1 MSIEII
7 QKAVVSLASVC
18 DHAFSEDGKGF
29 NGRDAEFGHSLAGQI
44 EAGRSLSPNQL
55 NAAFKMLQTYRK
67 QLQNMGIELPESFN
81 AITAIATEVKTEK
94 PKSNGKISLQGKAI
108 IVTFPY
114 SPETVAKVKS
124 IKGAKWNPDGKFW
137 QFPFSAAAD
146 LMTSFSDFEVDPTIA
161 DEVKSAQ
168 SERLAELAIAQAD
181 YQKLVDASNVS
192 APLANGRSLYQ
203 HQKEA
208 VLWSIS
214 QIQNTE
220 LRGAIMALD
229 MGLGKTLCS
238 LMVAKAYYQVFQIP
252 VFVVCPASLKENWFR
267 EAEMVGVPIEVF
279 SWAKMPKPLEINQY
293 FLISDEAHYAQAGSK
308 SARGKAFIELST
320 HENCKGSLALTG
332 TPIKNGRPINLFP
345 LLKATNHE
353 LAKNKRDFESYF
365 CAAKVTRFCPWDVS
379 GAAHLDELHART
391 KDVMFRRTKA
401 QCLDLPEKTRMMRSA
416 EVTGDA
422 LKTWKQSFLDAQI
435 EYEQNQGMGKGEA
448 LVLLGKL
455 RKAASVAKI
464 ETAIEMASDILEEG
478 QQVVIFTEFLDT
490 AKELHKRLGGELLI
504 GETAVSDRQ
513 SLVDRFQSG
522 QSKVF
527 VSTSRAGGVGI
538 TLTAAQ
544 TVIMVDR
551 PWTSGDAMQCEDRCH
566 RIGQKNSVSVYWL
579 QWHEIDQKIDT
590 ILEQKQERIEL
601 ILEGKRKTL
610 RGIGSP
616 ADIAQ
621 ELCEDILTK
630 GKKK

>member
-7 QKAVVSLASVC
+7 QKAIASLANVC
-18 DHAFSEDGKGF
+18 DHAIAEDGRGY
-29 NGRDAEFGHSLAGQI
+29 NGRDAEFGHSLAEQI
-44 EAGRSLSPNQL
+44 EAGRNLSPNQL

-67 QLQNMGIELPESFN
+67 QLQNMGIELPESFS
-81 AITAIATEVKTEK
+81 ATTAIATEVKAEK

-124 IKGAKWNPDGKFW
+124 VKGAKWNPDGKFW
-137 QFPFSAAAD
+137 QFPFSSAAD

-181 YQKLVDASNVS
+181 YQRLVDAANVS
-192 APLANGRSLYQ
+192 APLANGRNLYQ

-252 VFVVCPASLKENWFR
+252 VFVICPASLKENWFR

-279 SWAKMPKPLEINQY
+279 SWAKIPKPLEISQY
-293 FLISDEAHYAQAGSK
+293 FLISDEAHYAQNLK
-308 SARGKAFIELST
+308 SIRGKAFVELST

-391 KDVMFRRTKA
+391 KNVMFRRTKA
-401 QCLDLPEKTRMMRSA
+401 QCLDLPEKTRMMRAA

-422 LKTWKQSFLDAQI
+422 LKTWKQSFLDAQL

-464 ETAIEMASDILEEG
+464 ETAIEMANDILEEG

-513 SLVDRFQSG
+513 NLVDRFQSG

-527 VSTSRAGGVGI
+527 ISTSRAGGVGI
-538 TLTAAQ
+538 TLTASQ

-621 ELCEDILTK
+621 ELCEDILAK

>member
-7 QKAVVSLASVC
+7 QKAIASLANVC
-18 DHAFSEDGKGF
+18 DHAIAEDGRGY
-29 NGRDAEFGHSLAGQI
+29 NGRDAEFGHSLAEQI
-44 EAGRSLSPNQL
+44 EAGRNLSPNQL

-67 QLQNMGIELPESFN
+67 QLQNMGIELPESFS
-81 AITAIATEVKTEK
+81 ATTAIATEVKAEK

-124 IKGAKWNPDGKFW
+124 VKGAKWNPDGKFW
-137 QFPFSAAAD
+137 QFPFSSAAD

-181 YQKLVDASNVS
+181 YQRLVDAANVS
-192 APLANGRSLYQ
+192 APLANGRNLYQ

-252 VFVVCPASLKENWFR
+252 VFVICPASLKENWFR

-279 SWAKMPKPLEINQY
+279 SWAKIPKPLEISQY
-293 FLISDEAHYAQAGSK
+293 FLISDEAHYAQNLK
-308 SARGKAFIELST
+308 SIRGKAFVELST

-391 KDVMFRRTKA
+391 KNVMFRRTKA
-401 QCLDLPEKTRMMRSA
+401 QCLDLPEKTRMMRAA

-422 LKTWKQSFLDAQI
+422 LKTWKQSFLDAQL

-513 SLVDRFQSG
+513 NLVDRFQSG

-621 ELCEDILTK
+621 ELCEDILAK

>member
-7 QKAVVSLASVC
+7 QKAIKSLASVC
-18 DHAFSEDGKGF
+18 DGAFAEDGKGF
-29 NGRDAEFGHSLAGQI
+29 NGRDADFGHSLADQI
-44 EAGRSLSPNQL
+44 NQGRNLSPNQL
-55 NAAFKMLQTYRK
+55 NAAFKMLQTYRS
-67 QLQNMGIELPESFN
+67 QLQGMGVELPVSFDATI
-81 AITAIATEVKTEK
+81 AIQTQVKK
-94 PKSNGKISLQGKAI
+94 PKAKSKISLQGKSI

-114 SPETVAKVKS
+114 NPEIVAKVKS
-124 IKGAKWNPDGKFW
+124 ISGAKWNNEGKFW
-137 QFPFSAAAD
+137 QFPFKSAAD
-146 LMTSFSDFEVDPTIA
+146 LITAFPDFEVDSEIA
-161 DEVKSAQ
+161 SEVESAQ

-181 YQKLVDASNVS
+181 YQKLIDAADVS
-192 APLANGRSLYQ
+192 APLANGRNLYQ
-203 HQKEA
+203 HQKDA

-214 QIQNTE
+214 QIQNTD

-229 MGLGKTLCS
+229 MGLGKTLVS
-238 LMVAKAYYQVFQIP
+238 LVIAKAYHQVFDIP
-252 VFVVCPASLKENWFR
+252 VFVVCPASLKDNWLR
-267 EAEMVGVPIEVF
+267 EAEMVGIPIEVF
-279 SWAKMPKPLEINQY
+279 SWAKMPKPLEIRQY
-293 FLISDEAHYAQAGSK
+293 FLISDEAHFAQNLK
-308 SARGKAFIELST
+308 SIRGKSFVELST

-353 LAKNKRDFESYF
+353 LAKNKRDFETYF
-365 CAAKVTRFCPWDVS
+365 CAAKATRFCPWDVS

-391 KDVMFRRTKA
+391 KNVMFRRTKA
-401 QCLDLPEKTRMMRSA
+401 QCLDLPEKVRMMRAA

-422 LKTWKQSFLDAQI
+422 LKTWKQSFVDAQF

-455 RKAASVAKI
+455 RKAASIAKI
-464 ETAIEMASDILEEG
+464 ESAIEMASDILEQG
-478 QQVVIFTEFLDT
+478 DQVVIFTEFLAT
-490 AKELHKRLGGELLI
+490 AKELHERLGGELLI
-504 GETAVSDRQ
+504 GDTAVSDRQ
-513 SLVDRFQSG
+513 SLVDRFQAG

-527 VSTSRAGGVGI
+527 ISTSRAGGVGI

-566 RIGQKNSVSVYWL
+566 RIGQKNNVSVYWL
-579 QWHEIDQKIDT
+579 QWHEIDQKIDA

-601 ILEGKRKTL
+601 VLEGKRKTL

-630 GKKK
+630 SKKK

>member
-7 QKAVVSLASVC
+7 QKAIASLANVC

-29 NGRDAEFGHSLAGQI
+29 NGRDAEFGHSLAEQI
-44 EAGRSLSPNQL
+44 ETGRSLSPNQL

-67 QLQNMGIELPESFN
+67 QLQNMSIELPESFS
-81 AITAIATEVKTEK
+81 ATIAIATEVKIEK
-94 PKSNGKISLQGKAI
+94 PKLNGKISLQGKAI

-124 IKGAKWNPDGKFW
+124 VKGAKWNPDGKFW
-137 QFPFSAAAD
+137 QFPFSSAAD

-181 YQKLVDASNVS
+181 YQKLVDAANVS
-192 APLANGRSLYQ
+192 APLANGRNLYQ

-279 SWAKMPKPLEINQY
+279 SWAKIPKPLEISQY
-293 FLISDEAHYAQAGSK
+293 FLISDEAHYAQNLK
-308 SARGKAFIELST
+308 SIRGKAFVELST

-391 KDVMFRRTKA
+391 KNVMFRRTKA
-401 QCLDLPEKTRMMRSA
+401 QCLDLPEKTRMMRAA

-422 LKTWKQSFLDAQI
+422 LKTWKQSFLDAQL

-464 ETAIEMASDILEEG
+464 ETAIEMANDILEEG

-527 VSTSRAGGVGI
+527 ISTSRAGGVGI

-621 ELCEDILTK
+621 ELCEDILAK

>member
-1 MSIEII
+1 MTPEMY
-7 QKAVVSLASVC
+7 L
-18 DHAFSEDGKGF
+18 
-29 NGRDAEFGHSLAGQI
+29 
-44 EAGRSLSPNQL
+44 
-55 NAAFKMLQTYRK
+55 
-67 QLQNMGIELPESFN
+67 LQNMGIELPESFN
-81 AITAIATEVKTEK
+81 ATTAIATQPKIEK
-94 PKSNGKISLQGKAI
+94 PKPIGKISLQGKAI

-114 SPETVAKVKS
+114 SPEAVAKVKS
-124 IKGAKWNPDGKFW
+124 IKGAKWNPEGKFW
-137 QFPFSAAAD
+137 QFPFSSAAD

-161 DEVKSAQ
+161 EEVKSAQ

-181 YQKLVDASNVS
+181 YQKLVDAANVS
-192 APLANGRSLYQ
+192 APLANGRNLYQ

-238 LMVAKAYYQVFQIP
+238 LMVAKAYYQVFGIP
-252 VFVVCPASLKENWFR
+252 VFVVCPASLKENWLR

-279 SWAKMPKPLEINQY
+279 SWAKIPKPLEISQY
-293 FLISDEAHYAQAGSK
+293 FLISDEAHYAQNLK
-308 SARGKAFIELST
+308 SIRGKAFVELST

-353 LAKNKRDFESYF
+353 LAKNRKEFETYF
-365 CAAKVTRFCPWDVS
+365 CAAKATRFCPWDVS

-391 KDVMFRRTKA
+391 KNVMFRRTKA
-401 QCLDLPEKTRMMRSA
+401 QCLDLPEKTRMMRAA

-422 LKTWKQSFLDAQI
+422 LKIWKQSFFDAQV

-513 SLVDRFQSG
+513 NLVDRFQSG

-527 VSTSRAGGVGI
+527 ISTSRAGGVGI
-538 TLTAAQ
+538 TLTASQ

-621 ELCEDILTK
+621 ELCEDILAK

>member
-1 MSIEII
+1 MSIEVI
-7 QKAVVSLASVC
+7 QRAIASLAKVC

-29 NGRDAEFGHSLAGQI
+29 NGRDAEFGHSLAEQV
-44 EAGRSLSPNQL
+44 EAGRNLSPNQL
-55 NAAFKMLQTYRK
+55 SAAFKMLQTYRK
-67 QLQNMGIELPESFN
+67 QLQNMGIDLPESFN
-81 AITAIATEVKTEK
+81 VTTAIATQPKIEK
-94 PKSNGKISLQGKAI
+94 PKPKGKISLQGKAI

-114 SPETVAKVKS
+114 SPETVAKVKT
-124 IKGAKWNPDGKFW
+124 IKGAKWNGEGKFW
-137 QFPFSAAAD
+137 QFSFSAAAD
-146 LMTSFSDFEVDPTIA
+146 LVTAFPDFEIDPAIA
-161 DEVKSAQ
+161 GEVESAQ

-181 YQKLVDASNVS
+181 YQKLVDAANVS
-192 APLANGRSLYQ
+192 APLANGRNLYQ

-238 LMVAKAYYQVFQIP
+238 LMVAKAYYQVFEIP

-279 SWAKMPKPLEINQY
+279 SWAKIPKPLEISQY
-293 FLISDEAHYAQAGSK
+293 FLISDEAHYAQNLK
-308 SARGKAFIELST
+308 SIRGKAFVELST

-401 QCLDLPEKTRMMRSA
+401 QCLDLPEKTRMMRAA

-464 ETAIEMASDILEEG
+464 ETAIEMATDILEEG

-513 SLVDRFQSG
+513 NLVDRFQSG

-527 VSTSRAGGVGI
+527 ISTSRAGGVGI
-538 TLTAAQ
+538 TLTSAQ

-621 ELCEDILTK
+621 ELCEDILAK

>member
-1 MSIEII
+1 
-7 QKAVVSLASVC
+7 
-18 DHAFSEDGKGF
+18 
-29 NGRDAEFGHSLAGQI
+29 
-44 EAGRSLSPNQL
+44 
-55 NAAFKMLQTYRK
+55 
-67 QLQNMGIELPESFN
+67 
-81 AITAIATEVKTEK
+81 
-94 PKSNGKISLQGKAI
+94 
-108 IVTFPY
+108 
-114 SPETVAKVKS
+114 
-124 IKGAKWNPDGKFW
+124 
-137 QFPFSAAAD
+137 
-146 LMTSFSDFEVDPTIA
+146 
-161 DEVKSAQ
+161 
-168 SERLAELAIAQAD
+168 
-181 YQKLVDASNVS
+181 
-192 APLANGRSLYQ
+192 
-203 HQKEA
+203 
-208 VLWSIS
+208 
-214 QIQNTE
+214 
-220 LRGAIMALD
+220 
-229 MGLGKTLCS
+229 
-238 LMVAKAYYQVFQIP
+238 
-252 VFVVCPASLKENWFR
+252 
-267 EAEMVGVPIEVF
+267 
-279 SWAKMPKPLEINQY
+279 
-293 FLISDEAHYAQAGSK
+293 
-308 SARGKAFIELST
+308 
-320 HENCKGSLALTG
+320 LALTG

-391 KDVMFRRTKA
+391 KNVMFRRTKA

-422 LKTWKQSFLDAQI
+422 LKTWKQSFLDAQL

-464 ETAIEMASDILEEG
+464 ETAIEMATDILEEG

-490 AKELHKRLGGELLI
+490 AKELNKHLGGELLI
-504 GETAVSDRQ
+504 GETAVGDRQ
-513 SLVDRFQSG
+513 NLVDRFQSG

-527 VSTSRAGGVGI
+527 ISTSRAGGVGI

-579 QWHEIDQKIDT
+579 QWHEIDQKIDS

-621 ELCEDILTK
+621 ELCEDILK
-630 GKKK
+630 SSKKVKA

>member
-1 MSIEII
+1 MDIEII
-7 QKAVVSLASVC
+7 QKAIASLAKVC

-29 NGRDAEFGHSLAGQI
+29 NGRDAEFGHSLAEQI
-44 EAGRSLSPNQL
+44 EAGRTLSPNQL

-67 QLQNMGIELPESFN
+67 QLQGMGIDLPESFS
-81 AITAIATEVKTEK
+81 ATTAIATQPKIEK
-94 PKSNGKISLQGKAI
+94 PKPIGKISLQGKAI

-124 IKGAKWNPDGKFW
+124 VKGAKWNPDGKFW
-137 QFPFSAAAD
+137 QFPFSSAAD
-146 LMTSFSDFEVDPTIA
+146 LVTAFPDFEVDPAITS
-161 DEVKSAQ
+161 EVESAQ

-181 YQKLVDASNVS
+181 YQKLVDAANVS
-192 APLANGRSLYQ
+192 APLANGRNLYQ

-252 VFVVCPASLKENWFR
+252 VFVICPASLKENWFR

-279 SWAKMPKPLEINQY
+279 SWAKMPKPLEISQY

-391 KDVMFRRTKA
+391 KNVMFRRTKA
-401 QCLDLPEKTRMMRSA
+401 QCLDLPEKTRMMRAA

-422 LKTWKQSFLDAQI
+422 LKTWKQSFLNKEQI
-435 EYEQNQGMGKGEA
+435 I
-448 LVLLGKL
+448 
-455 RKAASVAKI
+455 RS
-464 ETAIEMASDILEEG
+464 
-478 QQVVIFTEFLDT
+478 F
-490 AKELHKRLGGELLI
+490 
-504 GETAVSDRQ
+504 
-513 SLVDRFQSG
+513 
-522 QSKVF
+522 
-527 VSTSRAGGVGI
+527 
-538 TLTAAQ
+538 
-544 TVIMVDR
+544 
-551 PWTSGDAMQCEDRCH
+551 
-566 RIGQKNSVSVYWL
+566 
-579 QWHEIDQKIDT
+579 
-590 ILEQKQERIEL
+590 
-601 ILEGKRKTL
+601 
-610 RGIGSP
+610 
-616 ADIAQ
+616 
-621 ELCEDILTK
+621 
-630 GKKK
+630 

>member
-1 MSIEII
+1 MSTEII
-7 QKAVVSLASVC
+7 QKAIASLANVC
-18 DHAFSEDGKGF
+18 DHAFSEDGRGY
-29 NGRDAEFGHSLAGQI
+29 NGRDAEFGHSLAEQI
-44 EAGRSLSPNQL
+44 ESGRSLSPNQL
-55 NAAFKMLQTYRK
+55 NAAFRMLQTYTK
-67 QLQNMGIELPESFN
+67 QLHKMGVDLPESF
-81 AITAIATEVKTEK
+81 TATVATEVKAEK
-94 PKSNGKISLQGKAI
+94 PKLNGKISLQGKAI

-124 IKGAKWNPDGKFW
+124 VKGAKWNPDGKFW

-146 LMTSFSDFEVDPTIA
+146 LITSFSDFEVDPTIA

-181 YQKLVDASNVS
+181 YQKLIDAANVS
-192 APLANGRSLYQ
+192 APLANGRNLYQ
-203 HQKEA
+203 HQKES

-238 LMVAKAYYQVFQIP
+238 LMVAKAYYQVFEIP

-279 SWAKMPKPLEINQY
+279 SWAKMPKPLEISQY

-391 KDVMFRRTKA
+391 KNVMFRRTKA

-435 EYEQNQGMGKGEA
+435 EYEENQGMGKGEA

-455 RKAASVAKI
+455 RKAASIAKI
-464 ETAIEMASDILEEG
+464 ETAIEMAGDILEEG
-478 QQVVIFTEFLDT
+478 QQVVIFTEFLET

-551 PWTSGDAMQCEDRCH
+551 PWTPGDTLQCEDRIH
-566 RIGQKNSVSVYWL
+566 RIGQKNSVSAYWL
-579 QWHEIDQKIDT
+579 QWHEIDIKIDT

-621 ELCEDILTK
+621 ELCEDILK
-630 GKKK
+630 SGKKVKA